1 MGWAAVLST
10 LALSHAWG
18 KDLRV
23 TIPRHSEMTLVQRLN
38 REGVDAVR
46 KQQYEKAEAL
56 FLKAY
61 LYDPADPFT
70 LNNLGYISELQGQLD
85 RALKFY
91 QLASQ
96 QGSQAAI
103 DRSNAKQL
111 EGKPMDYALNSLKN
125 VPMRVNHMNVEAI
138 QLLADNRN
146 EEANVLLERAL
157 ALDPQN
163 SFTLNNL
170 GVAKESVGDYA
181 AALHYYEAA
190 AAARSSEP
198 VVVTLNRSW
207 RGKPVSEMA
216 AESAHR
222 LGKRLKDVDTPSAQA
237 ALLSVQGV
245 SAANRNDWTQ
255 ARQYFLRAYSL
266 DPASAFSLN
275 NLGYVSER
283 DGDIETAQFLYS
295 KAQKA
300 DDSDARVG
308 LASRPDAEGQH
319 LVAVAGDSQQK
330 VEGQL
335 NQYHA
340 ARRTETGDVELKR
353 RDNGPAPAPQT
364 PSAPPAASPQQAP
377 PATTQPPAPQTSAPQ
392 APPQ

>member
-1 MGWAAVLST
+1 
-10 LALSHAWG
+10 
-18 KDLRV
+18 
-23 TIPRHSEMTLVQRLN
+23 
-38 REGVDAVR
+38 
-46 KQQYEKAEAL
+46 
-56 FLKAY
+56 
-61 LYDPADPFT
+61 
-70 LNNLGYISELQGQLD
+70 
-85 RALKFY
+85 
-91 QLASQ
+91 
-96 QGSQAAI
+96 
-103 DRSNAKQL
+103 
-111 EGKPMDYALNSLKN
+111 
-125 VPMRVNHMNVEAI
+125 
-138 QLLADNRN
+138 
-146 EEANVLLERAL
+146 
-157 ALDPQN
+157 
-163 SFTLNNL
+163 
-170 GVAKESVGDYA
+170 
-181 AALHYYEAA
+181 
-190 AAARSSEP
+190 
-198 VVVTLNRSW
+198 
-207 RGKPVSEMA
+207 VSEMA

-255 ARQYFLRAYSL
+255 AREYFLRAYSL

-353 RDNGPAPAPQT
+353 RDNGAAPSPQT
-364 PSAPPAASPQQAP
+364 PPTPPAATPQQAP